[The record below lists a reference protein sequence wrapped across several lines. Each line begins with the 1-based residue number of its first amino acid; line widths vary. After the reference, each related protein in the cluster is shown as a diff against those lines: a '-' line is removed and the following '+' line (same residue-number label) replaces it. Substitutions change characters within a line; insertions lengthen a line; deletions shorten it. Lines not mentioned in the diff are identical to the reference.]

1 MNEPLLPYAAV
12 VLKLLRG
19 VVYFDDKEWDT
30 LLSYEKAVQL
40 HMASI
45 GLRMLVDE
53 ADGYAYLSQPD
64 DDEVAGGSGHDHG
77 SGSRSETAMAR
88 ELPRLVRRIPL
99 NFEATLLCVVLRE
112 ELLKFEMREPGL
124 ERLVLS
130 KQHLQEAMQIFYP
143 EPADMTRLMGRI
155 DRVIAQVERA
165 GFLRPVKHDAEDV
178 YEVKR
183 IIKAKISADK
193 LVDIRDQLRQYAD
206 ARRAV

>member
-1 MNEPLLPYAAV
+1 MHEPLLPYAAV
-12 VLKLLRG
+12 ILKLLRG
-19 VVYFDDKEWDT
+19 VVYYDDKEWDT
-30 LLSYEKAVQL
+30 LLSYEKAIHL

-45 GLRMLVDE
+45 GLQMHVDE

-64 DDEVAGGSGHDHG
+64 DDEGTGESG
-77 SGSRSETAMAR
+77 SGSGSETATAR

-112 ELLKFEMREPGL
+112 ALLKFEMREPGL

-130 KQHLQEAMQIFYP
+130 KQQIQEAMQIFYP

-155 DRVIAQVERA
+155 DRVIGQVERL
-165 GFLRPVKHDAEDV
+165 GFLRSMKHDDEDV

-193 LVDIRDQLRQYAD
+193 LVDIREQLRQYAD
-206 ARRAV
+206 ARRAG

>member
-12 VLKLLRG
+12 ILKLLRG

-30 LLSYEKAVQL
+30 LLAYEKAIEK
-40 HMASI
+40 HIASI
-45 GLRMLVDE
+45 GLRMHVDE
-53 ADGYAYLSQPD
+53 ADGYAYLSQPGGEEAEEVVGD
-64 DDEVAGGSGHDHG
+64 DGRDA
-77 SGSRSETAMAR
+77 TAVR
-88 ELPRLVRRIPL
+88 ELPRLVRRVPL

-112 ELLKFEMREPGL
+112 ELLKFEIREPGL
-124 ERLVLS
+124 ERMVLS
-130 KQHLQEAMQIFYP
+130 KLQIQEAMQIFYP

-155 DRVIAQVERA
+155 DRVIGQVERA
-165 GFLRPVKHDAEDV
+165 GFLRPIKVDDEDI

-193 LVDIRDQLRQYAD
+193 LVEIRDQLRQYVD

>member
-12 VLKLLRG
+12 ILKLLRG
-19 VVYFDDKEWDT
+19 VVYYDDKEWDT
-30 LLSYEKAVQL
+30 LLSYEKAVRL

-45 GLRMLVDE
+45 GLQMHVDE

-64 DDEVAGGSGHDHG
+64 DDEASSVY
-77 SGSRSETAMAR
+77 ETAASR

-130 KQHLQEAMQIFYP
+130 KQQIQEAMQIFYP
-143 EPADMTRLMGRI
+143 EPSDMTRLMGRI
-155 DRVIAQVERA
+155 DRVIGQVERA
-165 GFLRPVKHDAEDV
+165 GFLRPIKHDDEDV

-206 ARRAV
+206 TRRAV

>member
-1 MNEPLLPYAAV
+1 MSEPRLPYAAV
-12 VLKLLRG
+12 ILKLLRG
-19 VVYFDDKEWDT
+19 VVYYDDKEWDT

-45 GLRMLVDE
+45 GLRLHVDE

-64 DDEVAGGSGHDHG
+64 DDEAPGVSV
-77 SGSRSETAMAR
+77 SETAATR

-99 NFEATLLCVVLRE
+99 NFEATLLCVVLRD

-130 KQHLQEAMQIFYP
+130 KQHIQEAMHIFYP

-155 DRVIAQVERA
+155 DRVIGQVERA
-165 GFLRPVKHDAEDV
+165 GFLRPIKHEDEDV

-193 LVDIRDQLRQYAD
+193 LVEIRDRLRQYAD

>member
-1 MNEPLLPYAAV
+1 MNEPLLPYASV
-12 VLKLLRG
+12 ILKLLRG

-45 GLRMLVDE
+45 GLRMHVDE

-64 DDEVAGGSGHDHG
+64 DDEIASGSGHGHEH
-77 SGSRSETAMAR
+77 ETAMAR

-112 ELLKFEMREPGL
+112 ALLKFEMREPGL

-130 KQHLQEAMQIFYP
+130 KQHIQEAMQIFYP
-143 EPADMTRLMGRI
+143 EPADMTRLLGRI

-165 GFLRPVKHDAEDV
+165 GFLRPVKHDDEDV

>member
-1 MNEPLLPYAAV
+1 MNEPLLPYAAAI
-12 VLKLLRG
+12 LKLLRG

-30 LLSYEKAVQL
+30 LLAYEKAIAL
-40 HMASI
+40 HMAGI
-45 GLRMLVDE
+45 GLQMHVDE
-53 ADGYAYLSQPD
+53 ADGYAYLSQPG
-64 DDEVAGGSGHDHG
+64 DDEAEDEAGHG
-77 SGSRSETAMAR
+77 SAAAR

-124 ERLVLS
+124 ERIVLS
-130 KQHLQEAMQIFYP
+130 KQQIQEAMQIFYP
-143 EPADMTRLMGRI
+143 EPADLTRLMGRI

-165 GFLRPVKHDAEDV
+165 GFLRAIKRDDEDV

-183 IIKAKISADK
+183 IIKAKISADQ
-193 LVDIRDQLRQYAD
+193 LVDIRDRLRQYAD

>member
-12 VLKLLRG
+12 ILKLLRG
-19 VVYFDDKEWDT
+19 VVYYDDKEWDT
-30 LLSYEKAVQL
+30 LLSYEKAIRL
-40 HMASI
+40 HMESL
-45 GLRMLVDE
+45 GLQMHVDE

-64 DDEVAGGSGHDHG
+64 DDEGIGESGSDRETATAGG
-77 SGSRSETAMAR
+77 
-88 ELPRLVRRIPL
+88 LPRLVRRIPL

-112 ELLKFEMREPGL
+112 ALLKFEMREPGL

-130 KQHLQEAMQIFYP
+130 KQQIQEAMQIFYP

-155 DRVIAQVERA
+155 GRVIGQVERV
-165 GFLRPVKHDAEDV
+165 GFLRSMQHDDEDV

-193 LVDIRDQLRQYAD
+193 LVDIREQLRQYAD

>member
-1 MNEPLLPYAAV
+1 MSEPRLPYAAV
-12 VLKLLRG
+12 ILKLLRG
-19 VVYFDDKEWDT
+19 VVYYDDKEWDT

-45 GLRMLVDE
+45 GLRLHVDE

-64 DDEVAGGSGHDHG
+64 ADEASGA
-77 SGSRSETAMAR
+77 SVSETAATR

-99 NFEATLLCVVLRE
+99 NFEATLLCVVLRD

-130 KQHLQEAMQIFYP
+130 KQHIQEAMHIFYP

-155 DRVIAQVERA
+155 DRVIGQVERA
-165 GFLRPVKHDAEDV
+165 GFLRPIKHEDEDV
-178 YEVKR
+178 YEVNR

-193 LVDIRDQLRQYAD
+193 LVEIRDQLRQYAD
-206 ARRAV
+206 ARRGV

>member
-1 MNEPLLPYAAV
+1 MNLNEPLLPYAAV
-12 VLKLLRG
+12 ILKLLRG
-19 VVYFDDKEWDT
+19 VVYHDDKEWDT

-45 GLRMLVDE
+45 GLLLHVDE

-64 DDEVAGGSGHDHG
+64 DDEQP
-77 SGSRSETAMAR
+77 SEAAAR

-112 ELLKFEMREPGL
+112 ELLKFETREPGL
-124 ERLVLS
+124 ERFVIS
-130 KQHLQEAMQIFYP
+130 KTQIQEAMQIFYP
-143 EPADMTRLMGRI
+143 EPADMTRLLGKI
-155 DRVIAQVERA
+155 DRVIGQVERA
-165 GFLRPVKHDAEDV
+165 GFLRPIKHDDEDV

-193 LVDIRDQLRQYAD
+193 LVEIRDQLRQYAD
-206 ARRAV
+206 TRRAV

>member
-12 VLKLLRG
+12 ILKLLRG

-30 LLSYEKAVQL
+30 LLSYEKAVRL

-45 GLRMLVDE
+45 GLRMHVDE

-64 DDEVAGGSGHDHG
+64 DDEIASDHG
-77 SGSRSETAMAR
+77 YGNGHEPTSAR
-88 ELPRLVRRIPL
+88 ELPRLVRRMPL
-99 NFEATLLCVVLRE
+99 NFEATLLCVVLRD

-130 KQHLQEAMQIFYP
+130 KQHMQEAMQIFYP

-165 GFLRPVKHDAEDV
+165 GFLRAIKHDDEEV

>member
-1 MNEPLLPYAAV
+1 MSESLLPYAAV
-12 VLKLLRG
+12 ILKLLRG

-30 LLSYEKAVQL
+30 LLSYEKAVKL

-45 GLRMLVDE
+45 GLRLHVDE
-53 ADGYAYLSQPD
+53 PDGYAYLSQPD
-64 DDEVAGGSGHDHG
+64 DDEIAGGD
-77 SGSRSETAMAR
+77 ETAALR
-88 ELPRLVRRIPL
+88 DLPRLVRRIPL

-130 KQHLQEAMQIFYP
+130 RQHMQEAMQIFYP
-143 EPADMTRLMGRI
+143 EPADMTRLLGRI

-165 GFLRPVKHDAEDV
+165 GFLRPIKHDDGEV

-193 LVDIRDQLRQYAD
+193 LVDIRDRLRQHAE

>member
-1 MNEPLLPYAAV
+1 MHEPLLPYAAV
-12 VLKLLRG
+12 ILKLLRG

-45 GLRMLVDE
+45 GLRMHVDE

-64 DDEVAGGSGHDHG
+64 DDAGSNGSEAVA
-77 SGSRSETAMAR
+77 TR
-88 ELPRLVRRIPL
+88 ELPRLVRRISL

-130 KQHLQEAMQIFYP
+130 KQHIQEAMQIFYP
-143 EPADMTRLMGRI
+143 EPADVTRLMGRI
-155 DRVIAQVERA
+155 DRVIGQVERA
-165 GFLRPVKHDAEDV
+165 GFLRPIKHDDEDV

-183 IIKAKISADK
+183 IIKAKISADR
-193 LVDIRDQLRQYAD
+193 LVDIRDRLRRYAD

>member
-12 VLKLLRG
+12 ILKLLRG

-45 GLRMLVDE
+45 GLRMHVDE

-64 DDEVAGGSGHDHG
+64 DDEIASGSGHGHEH
-77 SGSRSETAMAR
+77 ETAMAR

-112 ELLKFEMREPGL
+112 ALLKFEMREPGL

-130 KQHLQEAMQIFYP
+130 KQHIQEAMQIFYP
-143 EPADMTRLMGRI
+143 EPADMTRLLGRI

-165 GFLRPVKHDAEDV
+165 GFLRPVKHDDEDV

>member
-1 MNEPLLPYAAV
+1 MSEPRLPYAAV
-12 VLKLLRG
+12 ILKLLRG
-19 VVYFDDKEWDT
+19 VVYYDDKEWDT

-45 GLRMLVDE
+45 GLRLHVDE

-64 DDEVAGGSGHDHG
+64 ADEVSSASV
-77 SGSRSETAMAR
+77 SETAATR

-99 NFEATLLCVVLRE
+99 NFEATLLCVVLRD

-130 KQHLQEAMQIFYP
+130 KQHLQEAMHIFYP

-155 DRVIAQVERA
+155 DRVIGQVERA
-165 GFLRPVKHDAEDV
+165 GFLRPIKHEDEDV

-193 LVDIRDQLRQYAD
+193 LVEIRDQLRQYAD

>member
-1 MNEPLLPYAAV
+1 MSEPLLPYAAAII
-12 VLKLLRG
+12 KLLRG
-19 VVYFDDKEWDT
+19 VVYFDDKEWET
-30 LLSYEKAVQL
+30 LLSYEKAIEL
-40 HMASI
+40 HMAGI
-45 GLRMLVDE
+45 GLRLHVDE

-64 DDEVAGGSGHDHG
+64 DDEGESEN
-77 SGSRSETAMAR
+77 ETAVAR

-124 ERLVLS
+124 ERMVLS
-130 KQHLQEAMQIFYP
+130 KQQIQEAMQIFYP

-155 DRVIAQVERA
+155 DRVIGQVERA
-165 GFLRPVKHDAEDV
+165 GFLRPIKHGDEDV

-193 LVDIRDQLRQYAD
+193 LVEIRDQLRQYAD
-206 ARRAV
+206 SRRAV

>member
-45 GLRMLVDE
+45 GLRMHVDE

-77 SGSRSETAMAR
+77 SRSEPAMAR

-112 ELLKFEMREPGL
+112 ELLKFEMREPDL
-124 ERLVLS
+124 ERLVIS
-130 KQHLQEAMQIFYP
+130 KQRLQEAMQIFYP
-143 EPADMTRLMGRI
+143 EPADMTRLTGRI
-155 DRVIAQVERA
+155 DRVIGQVERA
-165 GFLRPVKHDAEDV
+165 GFLRPIKHDDEDV

-193 LVDIRDQLRQYAD
+193 LAEIHDQLRQYAD